1 MKNIKGI
8 FKKFSN
14 KGPKAKIV
22 LGLIALIF
30 LLTTVVIV
38 VNMRKTVSID
48 VDGEIQTVITY
59 KGTVKEVL
67 NENGVDVISKDKI
80 EPSLDS
86 KLSENETIQI
96 KKAIPITVVITGQ
109 EHEVLTAEN
118 TVGDMLLAETDYIR
132 QQGGDYDEDDEVEPS
147 RDTGISENL
156 LVSLVQV
163 EIQEVVENE
172 VQEYE
177 TITQTDDNKDINST
191 EEVVQAGQN
200 GTMEVSYKIYSYE
213 DGTTKKEMLSST
225 LVEVPKDEII
235 LKGSGHFMSS
245 RSGEQVKIKGKSIY
259 VSATAYYCG
268 NNAIT
273 ATGRHAIRNTAKDGV
288 STIAVDPSVIPLGTL
303 VYVQGYGKA
312 VAADVGTAIKGN
324 KIDVYTT
331 SLAEARAWG
340 RKDGLELGI
349 IAYPGEW

>member
-1 MKNIKGI
+1 MKNIKGF

-30 LLTTVVIV
+30 LLTIIIV

-48 VDGEIQTVITY
+48 IDGKNQTIVTY
-59 KGTVKEVL
+59 KGTVEDVLKE
-67 NENGVDVISKDKI
+67 NNIDVISKDKV
-80 EPSLDS
+80 EPSLNS
-86 KLSENETIQI
+86 KVSENEVIKIQ
-96 KKAIPITVVITGQ
+96 KAVPVTVVIAGQ
-109 EHEVLTAEN
+109 EHEILTAEE
-118 TVGDMLLAETDYIR
+118 TVGDMLHAETDYIR
-132 QQGGDYDEDDEVEPS
+132 EQGGDYDEDDEVTPS
-147 RDTGISENL
+147 RETRIGENL
-156 LVSLVQV
+156 MVSLVQV
-163 EIQEVVENE
+163 KIEEVIEKE

-177 TITQTDDNKDINST
+177 TITQTDENKDINSKA
-191 EEVVQAGQN
+191 EVVQVGKN
-200 GTMEVSYKIYSYE
+200 GTMDVRYRIYNYE
-213 DGTTKKEMLSST
+213 DGTTKKIMLDST
-225 LVEVPKDEII
+225 LVEAPQDEII
-235 LKGSGHFMSS
+235 VKGSGYFMSS
-245 RSGEQVKIKGKSIY
+245 RSGEQVKIKGKSFY

-268 NNAIT
+268 DNAIT
-273 ATGRHAIRNTAKDGV
+273 ATGRRAVRNKAADGI

-324 KIDVYTT
+324 KIDVYTS